1 MYVRIARFEGMD
13 PSRIDDQI
21 DGIRRQIE
29 EGRRRLGGAEMTRV
43 EVEGVKAID
52 RVLMLVD
59 RESGRGANLVF
70 CATEDDLE
78 RAHAFLDNLTPAQG
92 EGYRISVDMYEV
104 AIDERLGVPLGAT
117 QNT

>member
-13 PSRIDDQI
+13 PSRVDDQI
-21 DGIRRQIE
+21 AAIRRQID

-52 RVLMLVD
+52 RILMVVD

-70 CATEDDLE
+70 CATQDDLQK
-78 RAHAFLDNLTPAQG
+78 AHAFLDSLSPDRPVGQ
-92 EGYRISVDMYEV
+92 RVSVEMYEV
-104 AIDERLGVPLGAT
+104 AIDERLGVPLGSA
-117 QNT
+117 QK

>member
-13 PSRIDDQI
+13 PSRVDDQI
-21 DGIRRQIE
+21 ERIRRQID

-52 RVLMLVD
+52 RMLMLVD

-70 CATEDDLE
+70 CATEDDLQK
-78 RAHAFLDNLTPAQG
+78 AHRFLDSLTPDQG
-92 EGYRISVDMYEV
+92 EGYRISVDTYEV
-104 AIDERLGVPLGAT
+104 AIDEPLGVPLASA
-117 QNT
+117 QK